1 MSDTAASAASSVG
14 GAESASNPDRPDRP
28 TYEGRPGT
36 AFQSVGNAP
45 EEHSGFNLMVAA
57 YAFIWVAMMVWLLT
71 MWSKGKSLNARIDDL
86 DKAIDRAVNKR
97 EAGDKSEK
105 SERNKPASSA
115 KPAAE

>member
-1 MSDTAASAASSVG
+1 MTDTAAPAASSTG
-14 GAESASNPDRPDRP
+14 GADSAARADRP

-57 YAFIWVAMMVWLLT
+57 YAFIWIAMMVWLLT
-71 MWSKGKSLNARIDDL
+71 MWTKGKSLNARIDDL
-86 DKAIDRAVNKR
+86 DKAIDRSIKQR
-97 EAGDKSEK
+97 EAGEK
-105 SERNKPASSA
+105 SDTKKKTASAA